1 MRTARS
7 VQLILTSSGFCHC
20 QGPPVI
26 IVTFNMEMI
35 HCSLIVFSQIHINN
49 SASNYIVYSSSWSL
63 GDRSP
68 HRWWRIWRGNWLF
81 DDFNLYEDIKVIN
94 DWKVWRETEEIKKD
108 KNQRVSIRESL
119 QIFIICLDMWATSI
133 SNSSI

>member
-1 MRTARS
+1 MCYENSTECAAHLNIVWLLSLPRS
-7 VQLILTSSGFCHC
+7 RQSSLSLLTWKWF
-20 QGPPVI
+20 
-26 IVTFNMEMI
+26 
-35 HCSLIVFSQIHINN
+35 IVFSQIHRDN
-49 SASNYIVYSSSWSL
+49 SASNYTVYSSSWSL

-68 HRWWRIWRGNWLF
+68 HRWWRIWRGNWLI